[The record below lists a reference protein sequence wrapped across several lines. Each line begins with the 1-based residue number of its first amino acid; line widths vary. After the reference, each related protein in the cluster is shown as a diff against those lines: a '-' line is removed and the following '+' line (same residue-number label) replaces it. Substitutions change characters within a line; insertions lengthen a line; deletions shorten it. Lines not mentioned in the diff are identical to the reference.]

1 MMNPPR
7 AAVLPLSRPV
17 GAHVTEDIILSTRAV
32 TSHSQ
37 DACLL
42 PAGLSKSCHKGR
54 KKRASHY
61 NLVLYCT
68 TQSSLNAT

>member
-42 PAGLSKSCHKGR
+42 PAGLSKSSS
-54 KKRASHY
+54 AS
-61 NLVLYCT
+61 
-68 TQSSLNAT
+68 